1 MNIRSIRDIF
11 SARGKVFN
19 IITVSLT
26 VVLLLY
32 FIYAFCVSLT
42 LDKVIKK
49 AVNDEPYDD
58 SLVSII
64 SEKEYRFMNPRQ
76 PELEENIDAETERS
90 SSIPFVLPFLT
101 DADYIYS
108 YTVTDENTNEVVYA
122 TTQGHV
128 TLKLSYN
135 SFQVYITEVE
145 VAP

>member
-1 MNIRSIRDIF
+1 M
-11 SARGKVFN
+11 
-19 IITVSLT
+19 
-26 VVLLLY
+26 LLY

-108 YTVTDENTNEVVYA
+108 YTVTDKNTNEVVYA